1 MKIEMG
7 ESLMYSW
14 LRHVK
19 ECQLV
24 QTNWKSSQSWN
35 LSNKE
40 LLTKIMNITAEY
52 YSSKYGMDIFRKSS
66 LEQLLK
72 QAEVDV
78 IGISFSPEPFIY
90 GIDIA
95 FHENGLMYGNKLE
108 TAEIVIK
115 KYIRTLMCIIG
126 YFNFTEGE
134 IIFASPKINK
144 NVSDELLPKLNDLS
158 DLIKSLDLNFN
169 IKFFANED
177 FHNALLSPIMLHSVD
192 VSDTSELFIRSYQM
206 IRLFDNSSKIHKKNE
221 NTSASTD
228 NNNEYINASAFDEL
242 KIGKCVQ
249 LTMEYMMLNN
259 QLNENIINSL
269 TDKTYS
275 NNTFGIGF
283 PMLKDIT
290 NCADKNEQ
298 RKDTKGYYR
307 YYSTPLKYNN
317 KTYLLCQEW
326 NDRLHREKYDNWY
339 KNIIKLN

>member
-1 MKIEMG
+1 
-7 ESLMYSW
+7 MYSW

-115 KYIRTLMCIIG
+115 K
-126 YFNFTEGE
+126 
-134 IIFASPKINK
+134 
-144 NVSDELLPKLNDLS
+144 
-158 DLIKSLDLNFN
+158 
-169 IKFFANED
+169 
-177 FHNALLSPIMLHSVD
+177 
-192 VSDTSELFIRSYQM
+192 
-206 IRLFDNSSKIHKKNE
+206 
-221 NTSASTD
+221 
-228 NNNEYINASAFDEL
+228 
-242 KIGKCVQ
+242 
-249 LTMEYMMLNN
+249 
-259 QLNENIINSL
+259 
-269 TDKTYS
+269 
-275 NNTFGIGF
+275 
-283 PMLKDIT
+283 
-290 NCADKNEQ
+290 
-298 RKDTKGYYR
+298 
-307 YYSTPLKYNN
+307 
-317 KTYLLCQEW
+317 
-326 NDRLHREKYDNWY
+326 
-339 KNIIKLN
+339 